1 MTMLIIMKII
11 MMIMM
16 IIMKEYGNY
25 AQKCKEDGGLFKCC
39 IYA

>member
-1 MTMLIIMKII
+1 MLIIMIMKI
-11 MMIMM
+11 MIMLM
-16 IIMKEYGNY
+16 IIMKEYGDY